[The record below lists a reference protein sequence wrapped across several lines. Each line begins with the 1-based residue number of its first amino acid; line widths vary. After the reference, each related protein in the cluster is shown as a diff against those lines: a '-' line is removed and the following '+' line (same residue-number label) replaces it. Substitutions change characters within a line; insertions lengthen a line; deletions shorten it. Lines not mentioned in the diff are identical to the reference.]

1 MQNHKSTETF
11 SNSSEEKPQEPEANV
26 FPISSN
32 KFTPPGIND
41 KLRNLYETLTDFY
54 IIAHRIRNPNES
66 SS

>member
-1 MQNHKSTETF
+1 MNGSGKKL
-11 SNSSEEKPQEPEANV
+11 EELQEEEGTGPFA
-26 FPISSN
+26 ISST

-54 IIAHRIRNPNES
+54 HIAHRIRNPSES